1 LNHLKTYI
9 GVILIDTPPLAM
21 IDAGVLATKVNAV
34 VTVMDA
40 GKVTKKEALAGKHLI
55 ENVGG
60 NNIGVI
66 LNKVTLEGEEYYYYF
81 EGYSYYYGGNRGRKK
96 KPV

>member
-1 LNHLKTYI
+1 
-9 GVILIDTPPLAM
+9 
-21 IDAGVLATKVNAV
+21 
-34 VTVMDA
+34 MDA
-40 GKVTKKEALAGKHLI
+40 GKVSKKEALAGKHLI

-60 NNIGVI
+60 NSIGVI

-81 EGYSYYYGGNRGRKK
+81 EGYSYYYGNSRARKK